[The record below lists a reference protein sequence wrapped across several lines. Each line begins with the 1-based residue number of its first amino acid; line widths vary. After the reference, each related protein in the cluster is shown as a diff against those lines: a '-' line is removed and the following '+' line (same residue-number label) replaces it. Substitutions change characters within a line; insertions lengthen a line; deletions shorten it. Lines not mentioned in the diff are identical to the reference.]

1 MKKKVVGMI
10 MAAAMLAGIMAGCG
24 NNAAENNSTAVN
36 SDNAEGDKVQDQSAE
51 QTGGQEIVVWTQMM
65 DNEAA
70 LLQKYADQWA
80 AETVNT
86 VSVISQQAVHIIYGC

>member
-1 MKKKVVGMI
+1 
-10 MAAAMLAGIMAGCG
+10 MAGCG

-70 LLQKYADQWA
+70 LLQ
-80 AETVNT
+80 NMP
-86 VSVISQQAVHIIYGC
+86 INGQQKQAIRFL